1 MLTRWSIGC
10 CAALALWMAA
20 AAGTGAPTVIAGA
33 TVIDAAGSSPR
44 VLNVI
49 LRDETIDAVVDPAR
63 PIPPGARIVDGKGK
77 FLIPGLWDMH
87 VHLAIRPET
96 KLAERTMLPLFLAN
110 GVVGVRDMGGPLD
123 RVLSLRAQV
132 RSGTLEGPRILTPGP
147 FLDGPGD
154 PDPAFVRVASAA
166 DADAAV
172 AGLLAKGVDFLKVQA
187 SLGPEAYHA
196 ILKSA
201 AARHVTVVG
210 HVPVSIDALEA
221 IRSGQRSLEHISP
234 ALVSDALVLFGCSSR
249 ANDLLRDLRAID
261 RQRATATPAATRAR
275 EMALRQQLVD
285 TFDPRQAHALGLA
298 MAKAGVAI
306 VPTLVWSSRFRP
318 LGPGDDGHEVPLE
331 YVPGA
336 TRRRW
341 QDARAQYLEAA
352 GPDDYA
358 LNASVAR
365 TAARA
370 VGALHAAGA
379 RVLAGTDTFDYY
391 VLPGSSLHAE
401 LALLVEAG
409 LSPLEALQSATK
421 EAAAWRGTADREGT
435 IARGK
440 TADLVLL
447 DSDPLAD
454 IANTR
459 RIRAVIQHGRVLSRG
474 DLDAL
479 LDRARP
485 K

>member
-1 MLTRWSIGC
+1 MTIRWAIPL
-10 CAALALWMAA
+10 CAALSLWLGPAPQSGAL
-20 AAGTGAPTVIAGA
+20 TVIAGA
-33 TVIDAAGSSPR
+33 TVIDAAGSPPR
-44 VLNVI
+44 VLDVT
-49 LRDETIDAVVDPAR
+49 LRDGLIEDLIEPGR
-63 PIPPGARIVDGKGK
+63 PIPAGATVVHGEGR

-87 VHLAIRPET
+87 VHLAIRPEPG
-96 KLAERTMLPLFLAN
+96 LAERTMLPLFLAN
-110 GVVGVRDMGGPLD
+110 GIVGVRDMGGPLD

-187 SLGPEAYHA
+187 SLSPEAYHA
-196 ILKSA
+196 IMKSA
-201 AARHVTVVG
+201 AARHATVVG

-234 ALVSDALVLFGCSSR
+234 ALVGDALVLFACSSR
-249 ANDLLRDLRAID
+249 ANDLLAELRAID
-261 RQRATATPAATRAR
+261 RQRATATPAATRTR

-306 VPTLVWSSRFRP
+306 VPTLVWSNRFRP
-318 LGPGDDGHEVPLE
+318 LGPGDDGRDVPLE
-331 YVPGA
+331 YAPAA
-336 TRRRW
+336 TRQRW
-341 QDARAQYLEAA
+341 QDARARYLEAA
-352 GPDDYA
+352 RPDDYA

-370 VGALHAAGA
+370 VGAIHAAGA

-421 EAAAWRGTADREGT
+421 EAAAWRGSADREGT

-440 TADLVLL
+440 TGDLVLL
-447 DSDPLAD
+447 DADPLAD
-454 IANTR
+454 IANTS
-459 RIRAVIQHGRVLSRG
+459 RIRAVIQHGRVLSRA